1 MPSASKW
8 HPALPIAVL
17 PIGPSAPPLLA
28 QLRQNTP
35 AAVHLLTS
43 EVGLCQL
50 ALTKMG
56 LLILLVHQQSAE
68 DTQAVLALAQQV
80 QETGFGAH
88 TLCVALPPPQ
98 GADEAQLQG
107 AEEALQALQT
117 HLDALLR
124 LPSDVQ
130 DTTDVAHWL
139 ALVVGDMAHSL
150 DEDAM
155 VGMDMEDIAALVRN
169 AGAAVWLSVQA
180 SGPDKTGEALRQLR
194 AHPWV
199 AGLPLNAVQGMGI
212 WISAAPQELKMR
224 EVAEI
229 VKDVQQYTSTDASIV
244 LATHH
249 HPSLSNTLRL
259 SVLLTGPLY
268 GTGKG

>member
-1 MPSASKW
+1 MYSTSEW
-8 HPALPIAVL
+8 HPALPIALL
-17 PIGPSAPPLLA
+17 PIGPSVQPLLA
-28 QLRQNTP
+28 PLRQNTP
-35 AAVHLLTS
+35 AAVHLLDS
-43 EVGLCQL
+43 EVGLCQQ
-50 ALTKMG
+50 ALTKVG
-56 LLILLVHQQSAE
+56 LLILLVHQQSAD

-88 TLCVALPPPQ
+88 TLCVALPPPKV
-98 GADEAQLQG
+98 ANEVQLQR

-150 DEDAM
+150 GDDVT
-155 VGMDMEDIAALVRN
+155 VGVDMEDITALVRN

-180 SGPDKTGEALRQLR
+180 SGPDKAGQALRQLR
-194 AHPWV
+194 AHPWL
-199 AGLPLNAVQGMGI
+199 AGIPTNAVYRMGI

-224 EVAEI
+224 EVAAI
-229 VKDVQQYTSTDASIV
+229 VKDVHQYTSANASVV
-244 LATHH
+244 LAVHSS
-249 HPSLSNTLRL
+249 PRLGDTLRL
-259 SVLLTGPLY
+259 SVLLTGALH
-268 GTGKG
+268 GTAKG

>member
-1 MPSASKW
+1 MRSTSEW
-8 HPALPIAVL
+8 HPALPIALL
-17 PIGPSAPPLLA
+17 PIGPSTQPLLA

-35 AAVHLLTS
+35 AAVHLLAS

-50 ALTKMG
+50 ALTKIG
-56 LLILLVHQQSAE
+56 LLILLVHQQSAK
-68 DTQAVLALAQQV
+68 DTEAVLALAQQV

-98 GADEAQLQG
+98 DADEAQLQR
-107 AEEALQALQT
+107 AEEALQALRT
-117 HLDALLR
+117 HLDTLLR
-124 LPSDVQ
+124 LPGDMQ
-130 DTTDVAHWL
+130 DTTDVARWL
-139 ALVVGDMAHSL
+139 ALVVGDMAQSL

-155 VGMDMEDIAALVRN
+155 VGVDMEDIAALVRN
-169 AGAAVWLSVQA
+169 AGVAVWLSVQA

-194 AHPWV
+194 AHPWL
-199 AGLPLNAVQGMGI
+199 AGLPMNAAQGMGI

-229 VKDVQQYTSTDASIV
+229 VKDVHQYTSPDASIV
-244 LATHH
+244 LAAHH
-249 HPSLSNTLRL
+249 HSSLGDALRL

>member
-43 EVGLCQL
+43 EVGLCPL

-80 QETGFGAH
+80 HETGFGAH

-117 HLDALLR
+117 HLRGRCQLSQHCTNHTMTQR
-124 LPSDVQ
+124 P
-130 DTTDVAHWL
+130 DTQ
-139 ALVVGDMAHSL
+139 
-150 DEDAM
+150 
-155 VGMDMEDIAALVRN
+155 R
-169 AGAAVWLSVQA
+169 
-180 SGPDKTGEALRQLR
+180 ALRCT
-194 AHPWV
+194 P
-199 AGLPLNAVQGMGI
+199 
-212 WISAAPQELKMR
+212 
-224 EVAEI
+224 
-229 VKDVQQYTSTDASIV
+229 
-244 LATHH
+244 
-249 HPSLSNTLRL
+249 
-259 SVLLTGPLY
+259 
-268 GTGKG
+268 